1 MPTTNIDTAVE
12 LYSNKFIAG
21 LTRALAPLRAFSLDL
36 SDELKEPG
44 GVVNVPLIGADA
56 VTDWNDTTNNYGTN
70 SGSVNT
76 RPVAISKR
84 KKCGFPVTQT
94 MMANFKPNTW
104 EGKGE
109 LNQKEM
115 ADAVLADVVALVTP
129 ANYGDT
135 AAKKINVVLAEFKR
149 LSIATLRAQIVKA
162 KLIPAKC
169 VLALN
174 PDFFSALLADLD
186 SQVYGGREAIVGGAI
201 PGLLGFRAIIEVPQ
215 YAAPGF
221 VCHPDAIAVGSRKVT
236 VADTTPYKEF
246 GSMVEPETG
255 LTMNRVVFT
264 DGNTGKTNFNTECWY
279 GCEVG
284 SADSLVRLVG

>member
-44 GVVNVPLIGADA
+44 EVVNVPLIGADTVA
-56 VTDWNDTTNNYGTN
+56 DWNDTTNNYGTN
-70 SGSVNT
+70 SGSVAT
-76 RPVAISKR
+76 RPVTINKR
-84 KKCGFPVTQT
+84 KKCGFAVTPT
-94 MMANFKPNTW
+94 MMANFRPNSW
-104 EGKGE
+104 EGKGV

-135 AAKKINVVLAEFKR
+135 AAKKLAVALASFKR
-149 LSIATLRAQIVKA
+149 LAVAELRAKIVKA
-162 KLIPAKC
+162 KLTPAKC

-215 YAAPGF
+215 YAEPGF
-221 VCHPDAIAVGSRKVT
+221 VCHPDAIAVGSRRVA

-255 LTMNRVVFT
+255 LAMNRVVFT
-264 DGNTGKTNFNTECWY
+264 DGNTGKTNFSTECWY
-279 GCEVG
+279 GANVG
-284 SADSLVRLVG
+284 NADALCRLVG

>member
-36 SDELKEPG
+36 SDELTEQG
-44 GVVNVPLIGADA
+44 GVVNVPLISADTVA
-56 VTDWNDTTNNYGTN
+56 DWNDTTNNYGTN
-70 SGSVNT
+70 SGSTAT
-76 RPVAISKR
+76 RPVTIATR
-84 KKCGFPVTQT
+84 KKCGFAVTPT
-94 MMANFKPNTW
+94 MMANFRPNSW
-104 EGKGE
+104 EGKAE

-115 ADAVLADVVALVTP
+115 ADAVLASVVGLVTA

-149 LSIATLRAQIVKA
+149 AAIATLRAQIVKA

-186 SQVYGGREAIVGGAI
+186 SQVYGGREAVVGGSI

-215 YAAPGF
+215 YAQAGF
-221 VCHPDAIAVGSRKVT
+221 VCHPDAIAVGSRKVV

-255 LTMNRVVFT
+255 LTMNRVIFT
-264 DGNTGKTNFNTECWY
+264 DGNTGKTNFSTECWY
-279 GCEVG
+279 GFDVG
-284 SADSLVRLVG
+284 NADSLVRLVG